1 MNNPEKLLK
10 SKVQRYNHEKYW
22 KNRSFVIDPENKCP
36 KIIKAF
42 LLYRIKRSDAFN
54 NASMGTHLNYGAK
67 FKTPPVFPHGL
78 NGIIVSH
85 NAVIGENCTI
95 FHQVTIGG
103 RKGGYPTIGDNCNI
117 GPGVKILGGV
127 HIGNNVKI
135 GANSVIVEDIPDNAV
150 VVVEKPRIIIK

>member
-1 MNNPEKLLK
+1 
-10 SKVQRYNHEKYW
+10 
-22 KNRSFVIDPENKCP
+22 
-36 KIIKAF
+36 
-42 LLYRIKRSDAFN
+42 
-54 NASMGTHLNYGAK
+54 MGTHLNYGAK